1 LYVPAGVGV
10 AVNVTFPPQAVVLLT
25 VTVGFGLIVT
35 VPLTEVL
42 EQPVV
47 VFVMITL

>member
-1 LYVPAGVGV
+1 MYVPGVPGV
-10 AVNVTFPPQAVVLLT
+10 AVTVAEPEHIDGLFT
-25 VTVGFGLIVT
+25 VTVGFGFKVT